1 MARNRHAA
9 AVAAGPLLRDEQT
22 SLGRD
27 AKTVFDPQRTIIHFR
42 VALVCTIVAACF
54 LDHLDENFMADTSSP
69 IVNSYS
75 VHEDQLKWFDVP
87 LVAGGKAA
95 VLFGDPTKA
104 GTVVL
109 RFKFPPNRQTRPHR
123 HPYAEYT
130 TILSGKVYYGEGE
143 QFDTSNPEIGKV
155 GTFAIVPA
163 GQAHFVWT
171 MDEEAIVQLQFE
183 GPSSTIFV
191 DTANDPQDR

>member
-1 MARNRHAA
+1 MA
-9 AVAAGPLLRDEQT
+9 
-22 SLGRD
+22 
-27 AKTVFDPQRTIIHFR
+27 KI
-42 VALVCTIVAACF
+42 
-54 LDHLDENFMADTSSP
+54 SSP
-69 IVNSYS
+69 IVKSYS

-87 LVAGGKAA
+87 LVEGGKAA

-109 RFKFPPNRQTRPHR
+109 RFKFPPNRRTRPHM

-130 TILSGKVYYGEGE
+130 TILSGRIYYGEGE
-143 QFDTSNPEIGKV
+143 QFDTANPEIGKA

-171 MDEEAIVQLQFE
+171 MDEEAVVQLQFE
-183 GPSSTIFV
+183 GPSKTIFV
-191 DTANDPQDR
+191 DAAGDPYRKDETF

>member
-1 MARNRHAA
+1 MTDN
-9 AVAAGPLLRDEQT
+9 
-22 SLGRD
+22 
-27 AKTVFDPQRTIIHFR
+27 
-42 VALVCTIVAACF
+42 
-54 LDHLDENFMADTSSP
+54 SSP
-69 IVNSYS
+69 TTVNSYS

-95 VLFGDPTKA
+95 VLHGDPTKA

-109 RFKFPPNRQTRPHR
+109 RFKFPPNRQTPPHR

-143 QFDTSNPEIGKV
+143 KFDMSNPEIGKV

-171 MDEEAIVQLQFE
+171 LDEEAIVQLQFE

-191 DTANDPQDR
+191 DAADDPQRKQHD

>member
-1 MARNRHAA
+1 L
-9 AVAAGPLLRDEQT
+9 VAN
-22 SLGRD
+22 
-27 AKTVFDPQRTIIHFR
+27 DPQRTIIHFR
-42 VALVCTIVAACF
+42 VALVCTIVAACV

-87 LVAGGKAA
+87 LVAGGRAA

-143 QFDTSNPEIGKV
+143 QFDTSNPAIGKV

-191 DTANDPQDR
+191 DAADDPQGR

>member
-1 MARNRHAA
+1 
-9 AVAAGPLLRDEQT
+9 
-22 SLGRD
+22 
-27 AKTVFDPQRTIIHFR
+27 
-42 VALVCTIVAACF
+42 
-54 LDHLDENFMADTSSP
+54 MADTSSP

-87 LVAGGKAA
+87 LVAGAKAA
-95 VLFGDPTKA
+95 VLFGDPAKA

-123 HPYAEYT
+123 HPYTEYT

-191 DTANDPQDR
+191 DAADDPQAGDTPDQFAYWPILLQKSVGSTLSSGKLGWRLLIDCPTWAAATGTDV

>member
-1 MARNRHAA
+1 M
-9 AVAAGPLLRDEQT
+9 VAIQGERRRVRGPPNSVENDLLR
-22 SLGRD
+22 
-27 AKTVFDPQRTIIHFR
+27 TI
-42 VALVCTIVAACF
+42 ACF
-54 LDHLDENFMADTSSP
+54 FSMYDDARVFPGIRIKVAMTEKSSST
-69 IVNSYS
+69 VNSYS
-75 VHEDQLKWFDVP
+75 VHEDQLKWFDLP

-95 VLFGDPTKA
+95 VLHGDPTKA

-109 RFKFPPNRQTRPHR
+109 RFKFPPNRQTPPHR

-143 QFDTSNPEIGKV
+143 KFDTSNPEIGKV
-155 GTFAIVPA
+155 GTFAVVPA

-171 MDEEAIVQLQFE
+171 LDEEAIVQLQFE

-191 DTANDPQDR
+191 DAADDPQRR

>member
-1 MARNRHAA
+1 
-9 AVAAGPLLRDEQT
+9 
-22 SLGRD
+22 
-27 AKTVFDPQRTIIHFR
+27 
-42 VALVCTIVAACF
+42 VAACF
-54 LDHLDENFMADTSSP
+54 LDHLDENFMADISSP

-191 DTANDPQDR
+191 DAADDPQGR

>member
-1 MARNRHAA
+1 MT
-9 AVAAGPLLRDEQT
+9 E
-22 SLGRD
+22 
-27 AKTVFDPQRTIIHFR
+27 K
-42 VALVCTIVAACF
+42 
-54 LDHLDENFMADTSSP
+54 SSP
-69 IVNSYS
+69 TVNSYS

-95 VLFGDPTKA
+95 VLHGDPTKP

-109 RFKFPPNRQTRPHR
+109 RFKFPPNRQTPPHR
-123 HPYAEYT
+123 HPNAEYT

-143 QFDTSNPEIGKV
+143 KFDMSNPEIGKV
-155 GTFAIVPA
+155 GTFAVVPA

-171 MDEEAIVQLQFE
+171 LDEEAIVQLQFE

-191 DTANDPQDR
+191 DAGTIRNASNTIDDVGSWHEAEMPKYLGNVRCWVNSGKHLLAASFSGFDPQATSAGTSMLQ

>member
-1 MARNRHAA
+1 MRGQNDANDPERTTTHCRAA
-9 AVAAGPLLRDEQT
+9 LACMIV
-22 SLGRD
+22 LG
-27 AKTVFDPQRTIIHFR
+27 
-42 VALVCTIVAACF
+42 CF
-54 LDHLDENFMADTSSP
+54 LDHLGGNVMTDTSSP
-69 IVNSYS
+69 TVNSYS

-109 RFKFPPNRQTRPHR
+109 RFKFPPNRQTPPHR

-143 QFDTSNPEIGKV
+143 KFDTSNPAIGKV

-171 MDEEAIVQLQFE
+171 LDDEAIVQLQFE

-191 DTANDPQDR
+191 DAADDPQRR

>member
-1 MARNRHAA
+1 M
-9 AVAAGPLLRDEQT
+9 
-22 SLGRD
+22 
-27 AKTVFDPQRTIIHFR
+27 
-42 VALVCTIVAACF
+42 IVSAYF
-54 LDHLDENFMADTSSP
+54 PDHLDGNAMTEKSSP
-69 IVNSYS
+69 TVNSYS

-95 VLFGDPTKA
+95 VLHGDPTKA

-109 RFKFPPNRQTRPHR
+109 RFKFPPNRQTPPHR

-143 QFDTSNPEIGKV
+143 KFDMSNPEIGKV

-163 GQAHFVWT
+163 GQAHFVDLGRRSDRTIAIRGPIQHDFCRCSGRSATQVTRLT
-171 MDEEAIVQLQFE
+171 MSVHRTFQ
-183 GPSSTIFV
+183 T
-191 DTANDPQDR
+191 

>member
-1 MARNRHAA
+1 
-9 AVAAGPLLRDEQT
+9 
-22 SLGRD
+22 LGEERKSRFGVVRI
-27 AKTVFDPQRTIIHFR
+27 AFDPKRTIIRFR
-42 VALVCTIVAACF
+42 AALVCMIVSACF
-54 LDHLDENFMADTSSP
+54 LVGRNLVTDNSSP
-69 IVNSYS
+69 TVNSYS

-109 RFKFPPNRQTRPHR
+109 RFKFPPNRQTPPHR

-143 QFDTSNPEIGKV
+143 NFDMSNPEIGKI
-155 GTFAIVPA
+155 GTFAVVPA

-171 MDEEAIVQLQFE
+171 LDEEAIVQLQFE
-183 GPSSTIFV
+183 GPSCTIFL
-191 DTANDPQDR
+191 DAADDPQRR

>member
-1 MARNRHAA
+1 MTDN
-9 AVAAGPLLRDEQT
+9 
-22 SLGRD
+22 
-27 AKTVFDPQRTIIHFR
+27 
-42 VALVCTIVAACF
+42 
-54 LDHLDENFMADTSSP
+54 SSP
-69 IVNSYS
+69 TVNSYS

-109 RFKFPPNRQTRPHR
+109 RFKFPPNRQTPPHR

-143 QFDTSNPEIGKV
+143 KFDMSNPEIGKV

-171 MDEEAIVQLQFE
+171 LDEEAIVQLQVQDIEIGNIVNLKDDSFAMSE
-183 GPSSTIFV
+183 LICSTPRATRRVFQ
-191 DTANDPQDR
+191 TSQT